1 MKTLLDDRAFL
12 TDWTLN
18 SIDACSDRVEPPLD
32 IQKEISQIKSLPPL
46 PGIADRIMKLSDDPM
61 ADSTKLAKIIELDP
75 LLTAQ
80 VIRWASSALYG
91 YAGKVSSVK
100 IAITHVLGYQYVF
113 NLVLGLSALSPLKA
127 PSEGVIGITAFW
139 THALASTHLMKALN
153 EKQLVEQQ
161 TEPQTVFS
169 VALLHNIGFPL
180 LGHQFRDKFWVLS
193 KLIEANP
200 ELNPVKLESFSLG
213 ATHCELGSWL
223 LKTWS
228 MPHPIIDV
236 VYNHHNPNYKGNNHQ
251 LNLLTYLNDILL
263 AQLNIGVGFQ
273 NSEIEQVLE
282 TLQLTQE
289 NCDEALEKLNNEL
302 ISIKAL
308 VDICT
313 LNK

>member
-1 MKTLLDDRAFL
+1 MKTLLEDRVFL
-12 TDWTLN
+12 IDWN
-18 SIDACSDRVEPPLD
+18 FKSIDSSTGEAEPLLN
-32 IQKEISQIKSLPPL
+32 IQKEISKIKSLPPL
-46 PGIADRIMKLSDDPM
+46 PGIAARIMKLAADPM
-61 ADSTKLAKIIELDP
+61 ADSTKLAEIIELDP

-91 YAGKVSSVK
+91 YAGKISSVK

-153 EKQLVEQQ
+153 EKQPVEQQ

-180 LGHQFRDKFWVLS
+180 LGHQFRDKFWGLS

-213 ATHCELGSWL
+213 ATHCELGCWL
-223 LKTWS
+223 LKTWL

-236 VYNHHNPNYKGNNHQ
+236 VYNHHNPHYRGENYQ

-263 AQLNIGVGFQ
+263 AQLDIGDGYK
-273 NSEIEQVLE
+273 NSDFEQVLE
-282 TLQLTQE
+282 TLHLSQHDCNE
-289 NCDEALEKLNNEL
+289 VLEKMEDKLTD
-302 ISIKAL
+302 IKAL
-308 VDICT
+308 VDVCT
-313 LNK
+313 ARK